1 MEIGKKGER
10 SVQNRC
16 PGKAASALNLTQD
29 SCFFFFF
36 FVEQEIFDLDTQ
48 QGN

>member
-16 PGKAASALNLTQD
+16 PGKAASALNPTQD
-29 SCFFFFF
+29 SIFFFF
-36 FVEQEIFDLDTQ
+36 FVEQEILDLDTQ

>member
-29 SCFFFFF
+29 SIFFF